1 MGVVTEPDGPTIEN
15 MRKRAEQCRRLASA
29 ILDRRTADALIKL
42 AEEVEADIR
51 RLEEGR
57 PDPDQPLH
65 QPPVGR

>member
-42 AEEVEADIR
+42 AEEVEAAAG
-51 RLEEGR
+51 EGEVI
-57 PDPDQPLH
+57 DE
-65 QPPVGR
+65 VGVH